1 MRLDDGAFCHEIVA
15 PGERASGGR
24 LGRGPRAGSDRAPER
39 RGRSLR
45 YSLIVLIGSLRALA
59 AGLQLR
65 LNPAE
70 LKSRVLAGLD
80 SGELWPGDL
89 GLLLWADSRS
99 GLEAAGVTLG
109 RLEEKLSAKGGL
121 ERLEGIQL
129 SWIAV
134 GCASALAA
142 GCRDARGEEV
152 LGQVVERLITRADT
166 PSSLFRHSDAPGR
179 GRFPHFAT
187 QIYGVHALAEVARL
201 RDDRRAAS
209 ASRRAADRLLELQ
222 LPDGA
227 WPWIFDVKRGRVVE
241 PYRLYSVHQDAMA
254 PMALAALSEVT
265 GEPRYREAALHGF
278 DWIWGANELGRS
290 MLDREAG
297 MLYRSINR
305 RGWRDRLVL
314 WGNALAAYVRAPLTT
329 KQGGAV
335 EVERTDRPYHL
346 GWVLE
351 AWCGQGFRLR

>member
-1 MRLDDGAFCHEIVA
+1 MRLADGVFCHEVVA

-24 LGRGPRAGSDRAPER
+24 LGRGPRVRSDGAADR

-45 YSLIVLIGSLRALA
+45 YSLIVLIGSLRGA
-59 AGLQLR
+59 ATGLHLP
-65 LNPAE
+65 LDPAE
-70 LKSRVLAGLD
+70 LKARMLAGID
-80 SGELWPGDL
+80 SDELWPGDL

-99 GLEAAGVTLG
+99 GLEAGGRLLE
-109 RLEEKLSAKGGL
+109 RLEERLTETGGL
-121 ERLEGIQL
+121 ERLDGIQL
-129 SWIAV
+129 GWMAV
-134 GCASALAA
+134 GCASALAM
-142 GCRDARGEEV
+142 GSRDVRAEHL
-152 LGQVVERLITRADT
+152 LGRLVERLIARADT
-166 PSSLFRHSDAPGR
+166 QSNLFRHSDVPGR

-201 RDDRRAAS
+201 RDDRRAESTA
-209 ASRRAADRLLELQ
+209 RRAADRLLELQ
-222 LPDGA
+222 LADGG

-254 PMALAALSEVT
+254 PMALMTLSEVT
-265 GEPRYREAALHGF
+265 DEPRYRAAALHGF
-278 DWIWGANELGRS
+278 DWIWGANELGRP

-305 RGWRDRLVL
+305 RGWRDRLLL
-314 WGNALAAYVRAPLTT
+314 WGNALAAHVRDPITT
-329 KQGGAV
+329 KQGGPV

-351 AWCGQGFRLR
+351 AWCGRTSGCA